1 MGVFFVEA
9 LYFKSVHFE
18 HFCMNHGSGP
28 KDGIKGFL
36 RLDT

>member
-18 HFCMNHGSGP
+18 HFCVNHGS
-28 KDGIKGFL
+28 
-36 RLDT
+36 DTKV